1 MIHDVDNAQLLGVL
15 KEVRAEMQHQRTLLL
30 QSIDQGRS
38 LEMHVDMQLL
48 AISQRVNELKGELEL
63 MIKSELLGVFGD
75 LEIRRA
81 RGWVIE

>member
-81 RGWVIE
+81 GD

>member
-1 MIHDVDNAQLLGVL
+1 MTHDVDNAQLLGVL

-48 AISQRVNELKGELEL
+48 AISQRVKELKGELEL

-75 LEIRRA
+75 LEIKRP
-81 RGWVIE
+81 GD

>member
-1 MIHDVDNAQLLGVL
+1 MTHDVDNAQLLGVL

-48 AISQRVNELKGELEL
+48 AISQRVNEIKGELEL
-63 MIKSELLGVFGD
+63 MIKSELLGVLGD
-75 LEIRRA
+75 LDT
-81 RGWVIE
+81 RGPGG